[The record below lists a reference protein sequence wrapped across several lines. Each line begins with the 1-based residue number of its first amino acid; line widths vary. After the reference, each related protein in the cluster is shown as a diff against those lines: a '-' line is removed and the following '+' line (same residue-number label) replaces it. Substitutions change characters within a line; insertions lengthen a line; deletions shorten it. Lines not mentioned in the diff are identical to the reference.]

1 MGKGGQSQ
9 NLNWPWAINYI
20 IERLKQLVY
29 ANKDISRIPHFEA
42 FTAVATHTVEER
54 FHNVTIYNIGG
65 GAGTDVVTLQV
76 IKKDGTYMTAVTVPK
91 GTAYTFDAG
100 GNANAFLANGF
111 KIDISTSTGMVHVA
125 GTIARP
131 SQG

>member
-1 MGKGGQSQ
+1 
-9 NLNWPWAINYI
+9 
-20 IERLKQLVY
+20 
-29 ANKDISRIPHFEA
+29 
-42 FTAVATHTVEER
+42 
-54 FHNVTIYNIGG
+54 
-65 GAGTDVVTLQV
+65 
-76 IKKDGTYMTAVTVPK
+76 MTAVTIPK

>member
-20 IERLKQLVY
+20 IDRLKDLLY
-29 ANKDISRIPHFEA
+29 SNKDVSRVPHFEA
-42 FTAVATHTVEER
+42 FTAVGTHTVEEQ

-76 IKKDGTYMTAVTVPK
+76 VQKDGTYMAAVTVPK

-100 GNANAFLANGF
+100 GNANALLANGF
-111 KIDISTSTGMVHVA
+111 KIAISTSTGMVHVA
-125 GTIARP
+125 GTVARP
-131 SQG
+131 NQG